1 MQSGDKF
8 TKYITIFILISVF
21 VVILSFFNF
30 LSPVKD
36 FTGRIFSPV
45 FSYFDNVS
53 NNLFGK
59 KNNICNT
66 NEELELKLKE
76 MTIEIAS
83 LRELKKDNEVLRNEL
98 GFSQKS
104 DFQTI
109 SSEVI
114 VNDPSN
120 FSQTFT
126 INKGSSSGIGKNMA
140 VTSGGFLIGKV
151 IEVNTSSSVVR
162 LITDSSFEVSAI
174 VQESSGLG
182 LVKGQIGSGV
192 VMDTIPQDKEVK
204 KNDTIVTS
212 TLDTVIPSGIIIGRV
227 SEVDKT
233 TQGLFQKASIIPL
246 ADLENIKYVTI
257 ILGG

>member
-1 MQSGDKF
+1 MQTGDKF
-8 TKYITIFILISVF
+8 TKYIAIFIFITVF
-21 VVILSFFNF
+21 VVVLSFFNF
-30 LSPVKD
+30 LNPVKD
-36 FTGRIFSPV
+36 IVGKTFSPL
-45 FSYFDNVS
+45 FSYFDKVS
-53 NNLFGK
+53 FGLLG
-59 KNNICNT
+59 KNDKSSGDSSD
-66 NEELELKLKE
+66 LESKLKE

-83 LRELKKDNEVLRNEL
+83 LRELKKENEILRNEL
-98 GFSQKS
+98 GFAEKS
-104 DFQTI
+104 NLRTV

-114 VNDPSN
+114 VKDPSN

-126 INKGSSSGIGKNMA
+126 INKGSSSGIIKNMA

-151 IEVNTSSSVVR
+151 IEVNSSSSIVR
-162 LITDSSFEVSAI
+162 LLTDSSFEVSAT
-174 VQESSGLG
+174 VQESGGLG

-212 TLDTVIPSGIIIGRV
+212 TLDTIIPAGIIIGRV
-227 SEVDKT
+227 SEIDKT
-233 TQGLFQKASIIPL
+233 TQGLFQKASVIPL